1 MAKVGFWLRGSRG
14 KLAGSSMSKGVNGN
28 TIIREIVIPKNPRT
42 DAQLYQRA
50 IAATVMRAYSAGKI
64 IFDHAFEGVQRG
76 AKCMYEFQ
84 RLNMNNLRQL
94 IAAEV
99 SEGVAAA
106 DSQARVCV
114 AGLNTPVPNRYIIS
128 SGSYGQNLFSFDNG
142 FALPAATNAETVAA
156 YAQRNGL
163 VAGDI
168 YTLVMFAV
176 DKDYVRADVSP
187 LEDTAYAKLCSCKFF
202 FVRFIVKDGLAANT
216 DAVATIGQLFTI
228 EKSGVVPGITEATTI
243 ASTLNFATAFAEG
256 KYTCGS
262 IGMIR
267 SRDNEDLRSNSV
279 MEFIGESNFGIASPY
294 ILDAW
299 AKQFSAISQSQL
311 ILEGGNF

>member
-14 KLAGSSMSKGVNGN
+14 KLAGSSMSKGVNGS

-50 IAATVMRAYSAGKI
+50 IAATVMRAYSAGKV
-64 IFDHAFEGVQRG
+64 IFDHAFEGVSRG
-76 AKCMYEFQ
+76 AKNMYEFQ
-84 RLNMNNLRQL
+84 RLNMTNLRRL

-99 SEGVAAA
+99 SEGVTAPN
-106 DSQARVCV
+106 SLARVCV
-114 AGLNTPVPNRYIIS
+114 AGLNTPVPNQYIIS
-128 SGSYGQNLFSFDNG
+128 SGSYEQNLFTFNNG
-142 FALPAATNAETVAA
+142 YALPAATNEETVAA
-156 YAQRNGL
+156 YAQRNNL

-168 YTLVMFAV
+168 FTLVMFAV
-176 DKDYVRADVSP
+176 DKDYVRANVSP
-187 LEDTAYAKLCSCKFF
+187 LEDTAFSKLCQCEFF
-202 FVRFIVKDGLAANT
+202 FVRFTVKNGLAANT
-216 DAVATIGQLFTI
+216 DAVATLGQLFTI

-243 ASTLNFATAFAEG
+243 ATTLNFSTAFAEG

-279 MEFIGESNFGIASPY
+279 MEFIGEKNFGIASPY

>member
-50 IAATVMRAYSAGKI
+50 IAATVMRAYSAGKA
-64 IFDHAFEGVQRG
+64 IFDHSFEGVQRG
-76 AKCMYEFQ
+76 AKNMYEFQ
-84 RLNMNNLRQL
+84 RLNMNSLRRL
-94 IAAEV
+94 VSAEV
-99 SEGVAAA
+99 TEGVTAA
-106 DSQARVCV
+106 DSKARVCV
-114 AGLNTPVPNRYIIS
+114 AGLNAPVPNQYIIS
-128 SGSYGQNLFSFDNG
+128 TGSYEQILFTFNNG
-142 FALPAATNAETVAA
+142 YALPAAIAEETVAA

-168 YTLVMFAV
+168 FTLVMFAV
-176 DKDYVRADVSP
+176 DKDQVLADVSP
-187 LEDTAYAKLCSCKFF
+187 LENTPFAKLCNSAFF
-202 FVRFIVKDGLAANT
+202 FVRLTVKDGLIANT
-216 DAVATIGQLFTI
+216 NAVATLGQLFTI
-228 EKSGVVPGITEATTI
+228 EKSGVIAGITDATTI
-243 ASTLNFATAFAEG
+243 ATTLNFATAFPEG
-256 KYTCGS
+256 KYDCGS